1 MRFKRRSGAVALVG
15 VVIAIGAWLNP
26 SFDLGHHGDTV
37 AIAAPEATGD
47 LASLL
52 DQVKVVDR
60 IDDVPGYERS
70 CKKGDACS
78 FGPAWNDPTDTS
90 GCDARNRVISN
101 QLHDVSFKPGTRNCK
116 VIAGWLQD
124 PYSGE
129 RVDLSDVQI
138 DHTVA
143 LHHVWNAGA
152 WQWDSRKRQIFANDP
167 IELRALSSRVNRDKS
182 DKSLDEW
189 SPELPQARCP
199 FAVDY
204 LTIMVKY
211 ELPIT
216 VSEKNAAIAACGAAP
231 LS

>member
-1 MRFKRRSGAVALVG
+1 MRIRRSGAVAVVG
-15 VVIAIGAWLNP
+15 AAIAIAAWLNP
-26 SFDLGHHGDTV
+26 SFDLGYRGDTV
-37 AIAAPEATGD
+37 AIAAPEAAGD

-60 IDDVPGYERS
+60 ISDVPGYERS
-70 CKKGDACS
+70 CKRGGACS
-78 FGPAWNDPTDTS
+78 FGPAWNDPTDTT
-90 GCDARNRVISN
+90 GCDTRNR
-101 QLHDVSFKPGTRNCK
+101 LLARDLRDVVFKDGTRNCK

-129 RVDLSDVQI
+129 RVDRMDVEL

-143 LHHVWNAGA
+143 LHRAWNAGA

-167 IELRALSSRVNRDKS
+167 MELRALSASVNQAKS
-182 DKSLDEW
+182 DAALDEW
-189 SPELPQARCP
+189 MPPLPESRCP
-199 FAVDY
+199 FVIDY
-204 LTIMVKY
+204 LSVMAKY

-216 VSEKNAAIAACGAAP
+216 VSERDAAAAACTTAP

>member
-1 MRFKRRSGAVALVG
+1 MRIRRSGAVAVVG
-15 VVIAIGAWLNP
+15 AAIAIAAWLNP
-26 SFDLGHHGDTV
+26 SFDLGYRGDTV
-37 AIAAPEATGD
+37 AIAAPEAAGD

-60 IDDVPGYERS
+60 INDVPGYERS
-70 CKKGDACS
+70 CKRGDACS
-78 FGPAWNDPTDTS
+78 FGPAWNDPTDTT
-90 GCDARNRVISN
+90 GCDTRNR
-101 QLHDVSFKPGTRNCK
+101 LLARDLRDVVFKDGTRNCK

-129 RVDLSDVQI
+129 RVDRMDVEL

-143 LHHVWNAGA
+143 LHRAWNAGA

-167 IELRALSSRVNRDKS
+167 MELRALSSSVNQAKS
-182 DKSLDEW
+182 DAALDEW
-189 SPELPQARCP
+189 MPPLPQARCP
-199 FAVDY
+199 FVIDY
-204 LTIMVKY
+204 LSVMAKY

-216 VSEKNAAIAACGAAP
+216 VSERDAAAVACATAP

>member
-1 MRFKRRSGAVALVG
+1 MRIRRSGAVAVVG
-15 VVIAIGAWLNP
+15 AAIAIAAWLNP
-26 SFDLGHHGDTV
+26 SFDLGYRGDTV
-37 AIAAPEATGD
+37 AIAAPEAAGD

-60 IDDVPGYERS
+60 INDVPGYERS
-70 CKKGDACS
+70 CKRGDACS
-78 FGPAWNDPTDTS
+78 FGPAWNDPTDVT
-90 GCDARNRVISN
+90 GCDARNRVLSR
-101 QLHDVSFKPGTRNCK
+101 QLRDVVFKDGTRNCK

-129 RVDLSDVQI
+129 RVDLRDVEL

-143 LHHVWNAGA
+143 LHRAWNAGA

-167 IELRALSSRVNRDKS
+167 MELRALSSSVNRAKS
-182 DKSLDEW
+182 DAALDEW
-189 SPELPQARCP
+189 MPPLPQARCP
-199 FAVDY
+199 FVIEY
-204 LTIMVKY
+204 LSVMAKY

-216 VSEKNAAIAACGAAP
+216 VSERDAAAVACATAP

>member
-1 MRFKRRSGAVALVG
+1 MRIRRSGAVAVVG
-15 VVIAIGAWLNP
+15 AAIAIAAWLNP
-26 SFDLGHHGDTV
+26 SFDLGYRGDTV
-37 AIAAPEATGD
+37 AIAAPEAAGD

-60 IDDVPGYERS
+60 INDVPGYERS
-70 CKKGDACS
+70 CKRGDACS
-78 FGPAWNDPTDTS
+78 FGPAWNDPTDVT
-90 GCDARNRVISN
+90 GCDARNRVLSK
-101 QLHDVSFKPGTRNCK
+101 QLRDVVFKDGTRNCK

-129 RVDLSDVQI
+129 RVDLRDVEL

-143 LHHVWNAGA
+143 LHRAWNAGA

-167 IELRALSSRVNRDKS
+167 MELRALSSSVNRAKS
-182 DKSLDEW
+182 DAALDEW
-189 SPELPQARCP
+189 MPPLPQARCP
-199 FAVDY
+199 FVIEY
-204 LTIMVKY
+204 LSVMAKY

-216 VSEKNAAIAACGAAP
+216 VSERDAAAVACATAP

>member
-1 MRFKRRSGAVALVG
+1 MRIRRSGAVAVVG
-15 VVIAIGAWLNP
+15 AAIAIAAWLNP
-26 SFDLGHHGDTV
+26 SFDLGYRGDTV
-37 AIAAPEATGD
+37 AIAAPEAAGD

-60 IDDVPGYERS
+60 ISDVPGYERS
-70 CKKGDACS
+70 CKRGGACS
-78 FGPAWNDPTDTS
+78 FGPAWNDPTDTT
-90 GCDARNRVISN
+90 GCDTRNR
-101 QLHDVSFKPGTRNCK
+101 LLARDLRDVVFKDGTRNCK

-129 RVDLSDVQI
+129 RVDRMDVEL

-143 LHHVWNAGA
+143 LHRAWNAGA

-167 IELRALSSRVNRDKS
+167 MELRALSSSVNQAKS
-182 DKSLDEW
+182 DAALDEW
-189 SPELPQARCP
+189 MPPLPAARCP
-199 FAVDY
+199 FVIDY
-204 LTIMVKY
+204 LSVMAKY

-216 VSEKNAAIAACGAAP
+216 VSERDAAAVACATAP

>member
-1 MRFKRRSGAVALVG
+1 MRIRRSGAVAVVG
-15 VVIAIGAWLNP
+15 AAIAIAAWLNP
-26 SFDLGHHGDTV
+26 SFDLGYRGDTV
-37 AIAAPEATGD
+37 AIAAPEAAGD

-60 IDDVPGYERS
+60 INDVPGYERS
-70 CKKGDACS
+70 CKRGDACS
-78 FGPAWNDPTDTS
+78 FGPAWNDPTDTT
-90 GCDARNRVISN
+90 GCDTRNRLLARD
-101 QLHDVSFKPGTRNCK
+101 LHDVVFKDGTRNCK

-129 RVDLSDVQI
+129 RVDRMDVEL

-143 LHHVWNAGA
+143 LHRAWNAGA

-167 IELRALSSRVNRDKS
+167 MELRALSSSVNQAKS
-182 DKSLDEW
+182 DAALDEW
-189 SPELPQARCP
+189 MPPLLEARCP
-199 FAVDY
+199 FVIDY
-204 LTIMVKY
+204 LSVMAKY

-216 VSEKNAAIAACGAAP
+216 VSERDAAAAACATAP

>member
-1 MRFKRRSGAVALVG
+1 MRIRRSGAVAVVG
-15 VVIAIGAWLNP
+15 AAIAIAAWLNP
-26 SFDLGHHGDTV
+26 SFDLGYRGDTV
-37 AIAAPEATGD
+37 AIAAPEAAGD

-60 IDDVPGYERS
+60 INDVPGYERS
-70 CKKGDACS
+70 CRRGDACS
-78 FGPAWNDPTDTS
+78 FGPAWNDPTDVT
-90 GCDARNRVISN
+90 GCDARNRVLSR
-101 QLHDVSFKPGTRNCK
+101 QLRDVVFKDGTRNCK

-129 RVDLSDVQI
+129 RVDLRDVEL

-143 LHHVWNAGA
+143 LHRAWNAGA

-167 IELRALSSRVNRDKS
+167 MELRALSSRVNRAKS
-182 DKSLDEW
+182 DAALDEW
-189 SPELPQARCP
+189 MPPLPEARCP
-199 FAVDY
+199 FVVDY
-204 LTIMVKY
+204 LSVMAKY

-216 VSEKNAAIAACGAAP
+216 VSERDAAAVACATAP

>member
-1 MRFKRRSGAVALVG
+1 MRIRRSGAVAVVG
-15 VVIAIGAWLNP
+15 AAIAIAAWLNP
-26 SFDLGHHGDTV
+26 SFDLGYRGDTV
-37 AIAAPEATGD
+37 AIAAPEAAGD

-60 IDDVPGYERS
+60 INDVPGYERS
-70 CKKGDACS
+70 CKRGDACS
-78 FGPAWNDPTDTS
+78 FGPAWNDPTDTT
-90 GCDARNRVISN
+90 GCDTRNR
-101 QLHDVSFKPGTRNCK
+101 LLARDLRDVVFKDGTRNCK

-129 RVDLSDVQI
+129 QVDRMDVEI

-143 LHHVWNAGA
+143 LHRAWNAGA

-167 IELRALSSRVNRDKS
+167 MELRALSSSINQAKS
-182 DKSLDEW
+182 DAALDEW
-189 SPELPQARCP
+189 MPPLPQARCP
-199 FAVDY
+199 FVIDY
-204 LTIMVKY
+204 LSVMAKY

-216 VSEKNAAIAACGAAP
+216 VSERDAAAVACATAP

>member
-1 MRFKRRSGAVALVG
+1 MAVVGAA
-15 VVIAIGAWLNP
+15 IAIAAWLNP
-26 SFDLGHHGDTV
+26 SFDLGYRGDTV
-37 AIAAPEATGD
+37 AIAAPEAAGD

-60 IDDVPGYERS
+60 INDVPGYERS
-70 CKKGDACS
+70 CKRGDACS
-78 FGPAWNDPTDTS
+78 FGPAWNDPTDVT
-90 GCDARNRVISN
+90 GCDARNRVLSR
-101 QLHDVSFKPGTRNCK
+101 QLRDVVFKDGTRNCK

-129 RVDLSDVQI
+129 RVDLRDVEL

-143 LHHVWNAGA
+143 LHRAWNAGA

-167 IELRALSSRVNRDKS
+167 MELRALSSSVNRAKS
-182 DKSLDEW
+182 DAALDEW
-189 SPELPQARCP
+189 MPPLPQARCP
-199 FAVDY
+199 FVIEY
-204 LTIMVKY
+204 LSVMAKY

-216 VSEKNAAIAACGAAP
+216 VSERDAAAVACATAP